1 MRLIFAGTPDFAVPS
16 LRAVAETDHEISLVV
31 TQPDRRRGRGRRISF
46 PPVKKAALEL
56 EAEVFQPENVNS
68 PESVERLEA
77 AEAEVGV
84 VVAYGQILSRKV
96 LDTPARGFLNVHAS
110 LLPKYRGAAPI
121 NWAVIRGEDKTGV
134 SVQRMGEEL
143 DAGALLG
150 QKEVDIK
157 ARETAGELHDR
168 LAPIGAE
175 LLVKVLERMSRQ
187 DGLQPKSQDG
197 EPSYAPRLS
206 RKEGDV
212 DWSSAAEDIK
222 NWVRGVTPWPGALTE
237 LQTRGGKEKIVLLRV
252 DTIER
257 NEEAEPGTVLGLTEN
272 EEIIVQAGQGAIIIK
287 EMQPAGSR
295 AMKAAD
301 YVHGHEIEPD
311 DVFR

>member
-134 SVQRMGEEL
+134 SVQRMREEL

-237 LQTRGGKEKIVLLRV
+237 LQTRGG
-252 DTIER
+252 
-257 NEEAEPGTVLGLTEN
+257 
-272 EEIIVQAGQGAIIIK
+272 
-287 EMQPAGSR
+287 
-295 AMKAAD
+295 
-301 YVHGHEIEPD
+301 
-311 DVFR
+311 